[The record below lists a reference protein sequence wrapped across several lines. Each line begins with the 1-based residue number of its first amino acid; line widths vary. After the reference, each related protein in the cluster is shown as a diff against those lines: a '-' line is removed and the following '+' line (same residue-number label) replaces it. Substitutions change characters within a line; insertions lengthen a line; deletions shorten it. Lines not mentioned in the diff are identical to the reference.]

1 MKASSLRYLV
11 ITPARNEEAFLE
23 LTIQS
28 MVAQTVRPVR
38 WLIVSDGSTDRT
50 DEIVARYAAQHDW
63 IELFRMPERKTR
75 DFGGKVLCV
84 NTGYAR
90 IKGLPHDVIASLD
103 ADITFDPDYFEFLLD
118 KSSPMTLNSVWS
130 ERRFPRMV

>member
-1 MKASSLRYLV
+1 VTPFSGFQYLL

-28 MVAQTVRPVR
+28 VVNQTVRPKR

-50 DEIVARYAAQHDW
+50 DEIVARFAQQHDW
-63 IELFRMPERKTR
+63 IELLRMPQRETR
-75 DFGGKVLCV
+75 DFGGKAQCF

-90 IKGLPHDVIASLD
+90 IQRLPHDAVASLD
-103 ADITFDPDYFEFLLD
+103 ADITFDRDYFQF
-118 KSSPMTLNSVWS
+118 
-130 ERRFPRMV
+130 